1 MLIRRNRRGG
11 GCMRAP
17 ESGGAPYDYG
27 CPRPSTYLRPDVTSI
42 ATLLRLLF
50 FPLFCIRVFLLFSVR
65 RLVPAAYRCVTHYC
79 IIIMGSFTPYIISRI
94 ILSVIAYII
103 YTLLAPSRG
112 YGFRV
117 RLLYTLHYCRSRTP
131 LSFSCAARTYN
142 TYMGHRQHTPRDRT

>member
-1 MLIRRNRRGG
+1 MCACTGVGWSPVR
-11 GCMRAP
+11 
-17 ESGGAPYDYG
+17 
-27 CPRPSTYLRPDVTSI
+27 
-42 ATLLRLLF
+42 LRLSTTNILIYDRTSRRLQPFCVYFF